1 MPGIVGIVSAAPPE
15 HCRRTV
21 RAMLSALARREGDPS
36 GEASLPEAHLYVGW
50 TAHPDSFAAR
60 MSRAAAT
67 PHLQLAFAGECLA
80 NDVAIEPPLLELYQQ
95 RGATFVGGLNGLFSG
110 VLLDA
115 HAGEALL
122 FNDRYGCERLY
133 VREHGEGFAFAS
145 EAKALLAIDAEA
157 RALDADGMAELFT
170 FGGIS
175 SGRSP
180 FRGVSLLPSGSLWT
194 IGRGGTI
201 RKSLYFDPGDGAPR
215 RALPAAD
222 FGEEFAATFRRI
234 LPRYVAGPRP
244 IGISLTGGLD
254 TRMIMACL
262 PADVRPVCYTYAGP
276 SGETMDARLGRQVAA
291 LCGLDHHVLR
301 LDRGFFDDFGS
312 HLDRAVRDSD
322 GHAGATLAHEG
333 YLSDQAAALAPVRLT
348 GNYGGEVFREVS
360 TYKPMA
366 LAPSLFAGDFL
377 PVLQAARA
385 RQRSQ
390 PLGARWGAFY
400 EAPLHLH
407 GVRAVARSVLTFRT
421 PFLDNDL
428 VDLALAAPQDPRAA
442 TRAALRVVHEG
453 WPDLAAL
460 PTDGGLRWPGH
471 GLAHAARR
479 LAAKVSF
486 KLDYLE
492 AEGSRPALAPLIQT
506 MSKAMTASG
515 LHAPHRF
522 LAYRDWFRRE
532 LSTYVGDQLTSRRAC
547 EHPYLDRQGVAE
559 VLSDHLSGKRNRLP
573 EINAV
578 LSLVSIDRTLLMPPD
593 QQARHFSHR

>member
-1 MPGIVGIVSAAPPE
+1 MSRLNRHSSNSTNNA
-15 HCRRTV
+15 V
-21 RAMLSALARREGDPS
+21 RA
-36 GEASLPEAHLYVGW
+36 
-50 TAHPDSFAAR
+50 
-60 MSRAAAT
+60 
-67 PHLQLAFAGECLA
+67 
-80 NDVAIEPPLLELYQQ
+80 
-95 RGATFVGGLNGLFSG
+95 FVGGLNGLFSG

-122 FNDRYGCERLY
+122 FNDRYGCERIY
-133 VREHGEGFAFAS
+133 VREHGEGFVFAS

-175 SGRSP
+175 SGRTP
-180 FRGVSLLPSGSLWT
+180 FRGVRLLPSGSLWT
-194 IGRGGTI
+194 IGRAGTV
-201 RKSLYFDPGDGAPR
+201 RKSLYFDPGAAAPR
-215 RALPAAD
+215 RALPAEA
-222 FGEEFAATFRRI
+222 FGEEFGATFRRI

-262 PADVRPVCYTYAGP
+262 PADVRPACYTYAGP

-377 PVLQAARA
+377 PVLQAARCAAEGRAAGSALGRILRGAAPPPRRA
-385 RQRSQ
+385 RGR
-390 PLGARWGAFY
+390 
-400 EAPLHLH
+400 
-407 GVRAVARSVLTFRT
+407 RSVLTFRT

-428 VDLALAAPQDPRAA
+428 VDLALAAPQDPHAA

-453 WPDLAAL
+453 RPDLAAL

-479 LAAKVSF
+479 LAAEVSF
-486 KLDYLE
+486 KLDYLQ

-506 MSKAMTASG
+506 MSKTMTASG

-532 LSTYVGDQLTSRRAC
+532 LSTYVGDELTSRRAY
-547 EHPYLDRQGVAE
+547 EHPYLDRQGVVE

-573 EINAV
+573 ELNAV
-578 LSLVSIDRTLLMPPD
+578 LSLVSIERTLLTPPV
-593 QQARHFSHR
+593 QQARRFSHR